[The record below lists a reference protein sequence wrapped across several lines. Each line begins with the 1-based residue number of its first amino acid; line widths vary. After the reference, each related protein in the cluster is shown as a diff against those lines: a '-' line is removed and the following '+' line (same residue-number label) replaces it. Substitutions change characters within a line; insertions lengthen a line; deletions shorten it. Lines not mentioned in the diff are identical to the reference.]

1 MTTTNSNFS
10 EEEVKQIVLA
20 VCELATRRAPSPDEE
35 DPEVKYI
42 ECHSV
47 EENAIE
53 GYNMAGGY

>member
-10 EEEVKQIVLA
+10 EWEVKQMALA
-20 VCELATRRAPSPDEE
+20 LKELRTRRAPSPDEE
-35 DPEVKYI
+35 DIEIKYT

>member
-10 EEEVKQIVLA
+10 EWEVKQMALA
-20 VCELATRRAPSPDEE
+20 LRELRTRRAPSPDEE
-35 DPEVKYI
+35 YVEEQYH
-42 ECHSV
+42 ECNSI